1 MSSFV
6 PLLAAL
12 LANRTPVTYI
22 KNKNFLAMATKY
34 LAASKKSVQLPPF
47 KRARPSAK
55 MPTQAAKPANI

>member
-22 KNKNFLAMATKY
+22 KNKIFLALATKY
-34 LAASKKSVQLPPF
+34 LAASKKSFQPPPF

-55 MPTQAAKPANI
+55 TPMQVAKPANI